1 MLEKI
6 VKRDGRIVPFNRGK
20 IAFAILQAAIAV
32 GGRDKEEAE
41 RVTDEVV
48 KMLSGKKYGK
58 SYPTVEEIQDMVE
71 KVLIERGHAKT
82 AKAYIVYRYE
92 HALKRQGQKSLTYS
106 SENIPYRKLWQALSW
121 AVDKKCVT
129 LSQIADYVDNGR
141 GVKNGFIKLIEE
153 SENFYKSQLEEVTM
167 RIFDDIDRIK
177 IIIIAGPS
185 SSGKTTTTIKITER
199 LKKTADVGFVPLNV
213 DNYFLDL
220 DEQPKDTS
228 GDYDYETPQA
238 LDLELIRKHLN
249 ALLNGEEISV
259 PKYNFKTGRREG
271 VLEKIK
277 LKRNDIILIDSLHGM
292 FPEMM
297 EGIDDT
303 KKFKLYIETLSQVKD
318 ENLQFIKWADIR
330 MLRRMVRDMQ
340 FRNYSPEK
348 TLTHW
353 HLVRRSELRYII
365 SRLRDA
371 NAIVNSF
378 LPYELPVMK
387 KRIGHLFPGFVDK
400 YKKDPERHDAFAR
413 AKRVYELFNEI
424 PQWDNENVIP
434 GDSLLREF
442 IGGSIYKY

>member
-6 VKRDGRIVPFNRGK
+6 VKRDGRIVPFNKEK
-20 IAFAILQAAIAV
+20 IAFAVLQAAIAV

-41 RVTDEVV
+41 KVADEVI
-48 KMLSGKKYGK
+48 KMLSRKKYGN

-129 LSQIADYVDNGR
+129 LSQIAEYVDRRMDSER
-141 GVKNGFIKLIEE
+141 GFPALIKE
-153 SENFYKSQLEEVTM
+153 SEAFYKSQLEEVEK
-167 RIFDDIDRIK
+167 RILDDIERIK

-185 SSGKTTTTIKITER
+185 SSGKTTTTIKITEG
-199 LKKTADVGFVPLNV
+199 LKKSADVGFVPLNV

-220 DEQPKDTS
+220 DDQPKDTT

-249 ALLNGEEISV
+249 ALINGEEVPV
-259 PKYNFKTGRREG
+259 PKYNFKTGKREG
-271 VLEKIK
+271 VLEKLK
-277 LKRNDIILIDSLHGM
+277 LKSNDIILIDSLHGM
-292 FPEMM
+292 FPGIM

-318 ENLQFIKWADIR
+318 ENLRFIKW
-330 MLRRMVRDMQ
+330 
-340 FRNYSPEK
+340 
-348 TLTHW
+348 
-353 HLVRRSELRYII
+353 
-365 SRLRDA
+365 
-371 NAIVNSF
+371 
-378 LPYELPVMK
+378 
-387 KRIGHLFPGFVDK
+387 
-400 YKKDPERHDAFAR
+400 
-413 AKRVYELFNEI
+413 
-424 PQWDNENVIP
+424 
-434 GDSLLREF
+434 
-442 IGGSIYKY
+442 